1 VKVEKERLLV
11 NPENLLLGDNIM
23 ATIRSG
29 FEQTVQGLTIEKDSE
44 AKLSYTFDWS
54 EWLPQGDS
62 LASADYTITARAN
75 DPDPLVKVS
84 QGIQGNKT
92 YIELSDGQLGKS
104 YIVTAKVITVDG
116 LIDRRNFRV
125 KVLARS
131 A

>member
-1 VKVEKERLLV
+1 
-11 NPENLLLGDNIM
+11 M

-29 FEQTVQGLTIEKDSE
+29 FEQTIQGLTIEKDSE
-44 AKLSYTFDWS
+44 AKLAYTFDWS
-54 EWLPQGDS
+54 EWLPVGDS
-62 LASADYTITARAN
+62 LSTVDYTITARAN

-92 YIELSDGQLGKS
+92 YVELSDGQLSKT
-104 YIVTAKVITVDG
+104 YTVTAKITTADG